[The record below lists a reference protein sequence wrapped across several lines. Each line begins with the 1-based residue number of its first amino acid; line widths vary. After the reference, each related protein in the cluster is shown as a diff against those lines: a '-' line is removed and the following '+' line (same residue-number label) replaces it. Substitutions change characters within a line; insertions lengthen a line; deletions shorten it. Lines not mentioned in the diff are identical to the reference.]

1 MRLKKIK
8 LAGFKSFVEPTN
20 IPFPGEMTA
29 IVGPNGCGKSNVI
42 DAVRWVLGESSA
54 KNLRGDAMTDVIFN
68 GSSSRKPV
76 GQCSVELVFDNS
88 SGRLTGEY
96 ANYNELSIKR
106 LVTRDA
112 QSTYFLN
119 GAKCRRRDVTD
130 LFLGTGLGPR
140 SYAIIEQGMISR
152 LIESKPQE
160 LRVFIE
166 EAAGISKYKERRRE
180 TENRIRHTH
189 DNLERLNDVRD
200 ELGKQLEKL
209 QRQAAAATRYKTLR
223 AQVRELKGQ
232 LAAIRFLQNSEH
244 IEALQG
250 QQQALQLEVDDL
262 VARLHG
268 DEAGLESYK
277 TKQVEIKQSI
287 DDLQQQLFSTSNA
300 ITRLEQNALHAKQ
313 RKIQIEQE
321 LSQLD
326 ERHTLLNHSIEEAQE
341 ALAVSNDALEGLV
354 PEMALKDAELDHAK
368 ERLEDAEQ
376 ILREFNAKA
385 REQEQTYNQLRQQVQ
400 QCHSQIQSTMSMQL
414 RTSQRISELNDE
426 LSQLDDDDYT
436 SEIAL
441 QNSQSEEISFEIDE
455 LLNTL
460 GQTEQTVAENQNQVK
475 SLESSLRDTQGQ
487 LQTAQSTKAALEALQ
502 QDAADQDALSLEGVE
517 KLWQQLS
524 SSQTL
529 APCVEA
535 ILQHA
540 KDPLV
545 AKSLGIVELLAHKQ
559 HLPAGVKVF
568 SDSAFITS
576 AQPGTLANA
585 LLDEKQQDKDSDA
598 KGHENRGNKTAITPC
613 HVPAFFN
620 DIYLCKDDDELAQI
634 MGSGSIPDNVRD
646 SNTAHLGKF
655 DQQKGDVIQGD
666 EQLLNGYKSVISPS
680 GLWASAHWVVKPGEV
695 TDGALQR
702 ANKIKALVEVI
713 EEKALRVDE
722 VEDLLVKAQQAL
734 VDSEARRQAL
744 QNAVSEKQNQL
755 AQCKNKLSLLEM
767 QQEQQ
772 STRAQKLTEEL
783 AKQELM
789 LAKEEEQLAQLSE
802 KLELQEAQILE
813 HEVHIDEVNSKR
825 EKYERNSLELRAL
838 VDSLT
843 SKNHEL
849 ALKRQQLENHQN
861 LYSQQVTR
869 NLQQRD
875 EYIKTKDRLTQ
886 ELNQLTAPQAIQQ
899 AELQTLLERKSEL
912 ELSKSA
918 QQRSLE
924 EVEQWL
930 KEAEKGHQSLAKDIQ
945 SRQTNIDKLSIDI
958 EGYRVRAKTILEQLD
973 ETQQSLKSLLETL
986 PEDAEEKRWQQ
997 ELEKTQ
1003 SNLQRLGAVNLAAVE
1018 EYEAQSERKTHL
1030 DTQHNDLTD
1039 ALDTLQSA
1047 IRKIDKET
1055 RTRFATTFE
1064 QVNEDLKI
1072 LFPKV
1077 FGGGS
1082 AYLAL
1087 TDDDLLETGVTIMA
1101 RPPGKK
1107 NSTIH
1112 LLSGGEKALTALSLV
1127 FAIFRLNPA
1136 PFCLLDEVDAPLD
1149 DANVGRF
1156 CNLVSEMSQTVQFIY
1171 ITHNKIAMEMA
1182 SHLTGVTMAEP
1193 GVSRMVAVDVDEA
1206 VAFAE
1211 A

>member
-8 LAGFKSFVEPTN
+8 LAGFKSFVEPTT
-20 IPFPGEMTA
+20 IPFLGEMTA

-88 SGRLTGEY
+88 AGRIAGEF
-96 ANYNELSIKR
+96 ANYNELSVKR

-112 QSTYFLN
+112 TSTYFLN
-119 GAKCRRRDVTD
+119 GTKCRRRDVTD

-152 LIESKPQE
+152 LIESKPQD

-180 TENRIRHTH
+180 TENRIRHTQ

-223 AQVRELKGQ
+223 AQARELKGQ
-232 LAAIRFLQNSEH
+232 LAALRFLKNSEH
-244 IEALQG
+244 IEALQK

-262 VARLHG
+262 VARLQG

-277 TKQVEIKQSI
+277 TKQLETKQTI
-287 DDLQQQLFSTSNA
+287 DDLQQQLFTTSNA

-313 RKIQIEQE
+313 RKGQVEQE
-321 LSQLD
+321 LARISEQH
-326 ERHTLLNHSIEEAQE
+326 ELLNHSIDEAQE
-341 ALAVSNDALEGLV
+341 ALAVSNEALENIE
-354 PEMALKDAELDHAK
+354 PEFALKEAELEHAK
-368 ERLEDAEQ
+368 ERFEDAEQ
-376 ILREFNAKA
+376 ALREFNAQA
-385 REQEQTYNQLRQQVQ
+385 RAQEQTYNQLRQNVQ

-414 RTSQRISELNDE
+414 RTSQRISELQDE
-426 LSQLDDDDYT
+426 LKQLGEEDFASQITLLEEQCSELDFD
-436 SEIAL
+436 
-441 QNSQSEEISFEIDE
+441 IDE
-455 LLNTL
+455 AKQLL
-460 GQTEQTVAENQNQVK
+460 QESNQKVSQQQGEVNAIEAK
-475 SLESSLRDTQGQ
+475 RRDTQGQ
-487 LQTAQSTKAALEALQ
+487 LQTALSTKAALEALQ
-502 QDAADQDALSLEGVE
+502 QDASNNEDVTLDGIE
-517 KLWQQLS
+517 KLWQQFS
-524 SSQTL
+524 SNQTL
-529 APCVEA
+529 APCVES

-540 KDPLV
+540 KDPVV
-545 AKSLGIVELLAHKQ
+545 AKSHDIQALLQNHAYLPSGIKVFTDKAFVSTAKSGSLAH
-559 HLPAGVKVF
+559 
-568 SDSAFITS
+568 
-576 AQPGTLANA
+576 A
-585 LLDEKQQDKDSDA
+585 LLTESSTNESSTQ
-598 KGHENRGNKTAITPC
+598 R
-613 HVPAFFN
+613 VPAFFN
-620 DIYLCKDDDELAQI
+620 DIYLCSNDDELAETI
-634 MGSGSIPDNVRD
+634 ESAFNNDDEPEGL
-646 SNTAHLGKF
+646 A
-655 DQQKGDVIQGD
+655 KGFT
-666 EQLLNGYKSVISPS
+666 SAISPS
-680 GLWASAHWVVKPGEV
+680 GLWASSQWVVKPGEAN
-695 TDGALQR
+695 DGALQR
-702 ANKIKALVEVI
+702 ANKIKG
-713 EEKALRVDE
+713 
-722 VEDLLVKAQQAL
+722 L
-734 VDSEARRQAL
+734 VDSIQESESLIDEIERSLECAKQAL
-744 QNAVSEKQNQL
+744 EQNEAQKQAIQSALSEKENQR
-755 AQCKNKLSLLEM
+755 AQLKNKLSLLEM

-772 STRAQKLTEEL
+772 STRTAKLNDEL

-813 HEVHIDEVNSKR
+813 HEVHIDDVNAKR
-825 EKYERNSLELRAL
+825 DANERTTSELRAL
-838 VDSLT
+838 VDTLT
-843 SKNHEL
+843 SQNHEL
-849 ALKRQQLENHQN
+849 ALKKQQLENHQN

-869 NLQQRD
+869 NLQQRE
-875 EYIKTKDRLTQ
+875 EYIKNKERLQKELTQ
-886 ELNQLTAPQAIQQ
+886 LTSPEEIQE
-899 AELQTLLERKSEL
+899 AELQSLLENKAEL
-912 ELSKSA
+912 EQLKSA
-918 QQRSLE
+918 KQSSLE
-924 EVEQWL
+924 DIEQWL
-930 KEAEKGHQSLAKDIQ
+930 REAEKGHQALGKDIQ
-945 SRQTNIDKLSIDI
+945 TRQTNIDKLNIDI
-958 EGYRVRAKTILEQLD
+958 EGYRVRANTILEQLD
-973 ETQQSLKSLLETL
+973 ETQQSLKSILETL
-986 PEDAEEKRWQQ
+986 PEDAEEKRWQ
-997 ELEKTQ
+997 EDLEKTQ
-1003 SNLQRLGAVNLAAVE
+1003 ANLQRLGAVNLAAVE
-1018 EYEAQSERKTHL
+1018 EYETQSERKSHL
-1030 DTQHNDLTD
+1030 DTQHNDLTE
-1039 ALDTLQSA
+1039 ALETLQSA

-1055 RTRFATTFE
+1055 RTRFSTTFE
-1064 QVNEDLKI
+1064 QVNEDLKT

>member
-8 LAGFKSFVEPTN
+8 LAGFKSFVEPTT

-88 SGRLTGEY
+88 AGRIAGEF
-96 ANYNELSIKR
+96 ANYNELSVKR

-112 QSTYFLN
+112 TSTYFLN
-119 GAKCRRRDVTD
+119 GTKCRRRDVTD

-152 LIESKPQE
+152 LIESKPQD

-180 TENRIRHTH
+180 TENRIRHTQ

-223 AQVRELKGQ
+223 AQARELKGQ
-232 LAAIRFLQNSEH
+232 LAALRFLKNSEH
-244 IEALQG
+244 IEALQK

-262 VARLHG
+262 VARLQG

-277 TKQVEIKQSI
+277 TKQLETKQTI
-287 DDLQQQLFSTSNA
+287 DDLQQQLFTTSNA

-313 RKIQIEQE
+313 RKGQVEQE
-321 LSQLD
+321 LARIREQH
-326 ERHTLLNHSIEEAQE
+326 ELLNHSIDEAQE
-341 ALAVSNDALEGLV
+341 ALAVSNEALENIE
-354 PEMALKDAELDHAK
+354 PEFALKEAELEHAK
-368 ERLEDAEQ
+368 ERFEDAEQ
-376 ILREFNAKA
+376 ALREFNAQA
-385 REQEQTYNQLRQQVQ
+385 RAQEQTYNQLRQNVQ

-414 RTSQRISELNDE
+414 RTSQRISELQDE
-426 LSQLDDDDYT
+426 LKQLDEEDFVSRIT
-436 SEIAL
+436 LLEEQCSEL
-441 QNSQSEEISFEIDE
+441 DFDIDE
-455 LLNTL
+455 AKQLL
-460 GQTEQTVAENQNQVK
+460 Q
-475 SLESSLRDTQGQ
+475 ESNKKVSQQQGEVNAIEAKRRDTQGQ
-487 LQTAQSTKAALEALQ
+487 LQTALSTKAALEALQ
-502 QDAADQDALSLEGVE
+502 QDASNNEDVTLDGIE
-517 KLWQQLS
+517 KLWQQFS
-524 SSQTL
+524 SNQTL
-529 APCVEA
+529 APCVES

-540 KDPLV
+540 KDPVV
-545 AKSLGIVELLAHKQ
+545 AKSHDIQALLQNHAYLPSGIKVFTDKAFVSTAKSGSLAH
-559 HLPAGVKVF
+559 
-568 SDSAFITS
+568 
-576 AQPGTLANA
+576 A
-585 LLDEKQQDKDSDA
+585 LLTESSTNESSTQ
-598 KGHENRGNKTAITPC
+598 R
-613 HVPAFFN
+613 VPAFFD
-620 DIYLCKDDDELAQI
+620 DIYLCNNDDELAETI
-634 MGSGSIPDNVRD
+634 ESAFVSVLDKEDEPEGL
-646 SNTAHLGKF
+646 A
-655 DQQKGDVIQGD
+655 KGF
-666 EQLLNGYKSVISPS
+666 NSAISPS
-680 GLWASAHWVVKPGEV
+680 GLWASSQWVVKPGEAS
-695 TDGALQR
+695 DGALQR
-702 ANKIKALVEVI
+702 ANKIKG
-713 EEKALRVDE
+713 
-722 VEDLLVKAQQAL
+722 L
-734 VDSEARRQAL
+734 VDSIEETESLIDEIEHSLECVKQAL
-744 QNAVSEKQNQL
+744 EQSEAQKQAIQSALGEKENQR
-755 AQCKNKLSLLEM
+755 AQLKNKLSLLEM

-772 STRAQKLTEEL
+772 STRTAKLNDEL

-813 HEVHIDEVNSKR
+813 HEVHIDDVNAKR
-825 EKYERNSLELRAL
+825 DANERTTSELRAL
-838 VDSLT
+838 VDTLT
-843 SKNHEL
+843 SQNHEL
-849 ALKRQQLENHQN
+849 ALKKQQLENHQN

-869 NLQQRD
+869 NLQQRE
-875 EYIKTKDRLTQ
+875 EYIKNKERLQKELTQ
-886 ELNQLTAPQAIQQ
+886 LTSPEEIQE
-899 AELQTLLERKSEL
+899 AELQSLLENKAEL
-912 ELSKSA
+912 EQLKSA
-918 QQRSLE
+918 KQSSLE
-924 EVEQWL
+924 DIEQWL
-930 KEAEKGHQSLAKDIQ
+930 REAEKGHQALGKDIQ
-945 SRQTNIDKLSIDI
+945 TRQTNIDKLNIDI
-958 EGYRVRAKTILEQLD
+958 EGYRVRANTILEQLD
-973 ETQQSLKSLLETL
+973 ETQQSLKSILETL
-986 PEDAEEKRWQQ
+986 PEDAEEKRWQ
-997 ELEKTQ
+997 EDLEKTQ
-1003 SNLQRLGAVNLAAVE
+1003 ANLQRLGAVNLAAVE
-1018 EYEAQSERKTHL
+1018 EYETQSERKSHL
-1030 DTQHNDLTD
+1030 DTQHNDLTE
-1039 ALDTLQSA
+1039 ALETLQSA

-1055 RTRFATTFE
+1055 RTRFSTTFE
-1064 QVNEDLKI
+1064 QVNEDLKT

>member
-8 LAGFKSFVEPTN
+8 LAGFKSFVEPTT

-88 SGRLTGEY
+88 AGRIAGEF
-96 ANYNELSIKR
+96 ANYNELSVKR

-112 QSTYFLN
+112 TSTYFLN
-119 GAKCRRRDVTD
+119 GTKCRRRDVTD

-152 LIESKPQE
+152 LIESKPQD

-180 TENRIRHTH
+180 TENRIRHTQ

-223 AQVRELKGQ
+223 AQARELKGQ
-232 LAAIRFLQNSEH
+232 LAALRFLKNSEH
-244 IEALQG
+244 IEALQK

-262 VARLHG
+262 VARLQG

-277 TKQVEIKQSI
+277 TKQLETKQTI
-287 DDLQQQLFSTSNA
+287 DDLQQQLFTTSNA

-313 RKIQIEQE
+313 RKGQVEQE
-321 LSQLD
+321 LARISEQH
-326 ERHTLLNHSIEEAQE
+326 ELLNHSIDEAQE
-341 ALAVSNDALEGLV
+341 ALAVSNEALENIE
-354 PEMALKDAELDHAK
+354 PEFALKEAELEHAK
-368 ERLEDAEQ
+368 ERFEDAEQ
-376 ILREFNAKA
+376 ALREFNAQA
-385 REQEQTYNQLRQQVQ
+385 RAQEQTYNQLRQNVQ

-414 RTSQRISELNDE
+414 RTSQRISELQDE
-426 LSQLDDDDYT
+426 LKQLDDEDFASQIT
-436 SEIAL
+436 LLEEQCSEL
-441 QNSQSEEISFEIDE
+441 DFDIDE
-455 LLNTL
+455 AKQLL
-460 GQTEQTVAENQNQVK
+460 QESNQKVSQQQDEVNAIEAK
-475 SLESSLRDTQGQ
+475 RREAQGQ
-487 LQTAQSTKAALEALQ
+487 LQTALSTKAALEALQ
-502 QDAADQDALSLEGVE
+502 QDASNNEDVLLDGIE
-517 KLWQQLS
+517 KLWQQFS
-524 SSQTL
+524 SNQTL

-540 KDPLV
+540 KDPVV
-545 AKSLGIVELLAHKQ
+545 AKSHDILALLQNQDNLPSGIKVFTDKAFVSTARSGSLAH
-559 HLPAGVKVF
+559 
-568 SDSAFITS
+568 
-576 AQPGTLANA
+576 A
-585 LLDEKQQDKDSDA
+585 LLTEPSTSESSTQ
-598 KGHENRGNKTAITPC
+598 R
-613 HVPAFFN
+613 VPAFFN
-620 DIYLCKDDDELAQI
+620 DIYLCSNDDELATTI
-634 MGSGSIPDNVRD
+634 ESAFNNEDEPEGI
-646 SNTAHLGKF
+646 GKGF
-655 DQQKGDVIQGD
+655 T
-666 EQLLNGYKSVISPS
+666 SAISPS
-680 GLWASAHWVVKPGEV
+680 GLWASSQWVVKPGEAS
-695 TDGALQR
+695 DGALQR
-702 ANKIKALVEVI
+702 ANKIKG
-713 EEKALRVDE
+713 
-722 VEDLLVKAQQAL
+722 L
-734 VDSEARRQAL
+734 VDSIEETESLIDEIEHSVECAKQAL
-744 QNAVSEKQNQL
+744 EQSEAQKQAIQSALSEKENQR
-755 AQCKNKLSLLEM
+755 AQLKNKLSLLEM

-772 STRAQKLTEEL
+772 STRTAKLNDEL

-789 LAKEEEQLAQLSE
+789 LAKEEDQLAQLSE

-813 HEVHIDEVNSKR
+813 HEVHIDDVNAKR
-825 EKYERNSLELRAL
+825 DANERTTSELRAL
-838 VDSLT
+838 VDTLT
-843 SKNHEL
+843 SQKHEL
-849 ALKRQQLENHQN
+849 ALKKQQLENHQN
-861 LYSQQVTR
+861 LYSQQVIR
-869 NLQQRD
+869 NLQQRE
-875 EYIKTKDRLTQ
+875 EYIKNKERLQKELTQ
-886 ELNQLTAPQAIQQ
+886 LTSPEEIQE
-899 AELQTLLERKSEL
+899 AELQSLLENKAEL
-912 ELSKSA
+912 EQLKSA
-918 QQRSLE
+918 KQSSLE
-924 EVEQWL
+924 DIEQWL
-930 KEAEKGHQSLAKDIQ
+930 REAEKGHQALGKDIQ
-945 SRQTNIDKLSIDI
+945 TRQTNIDKLNIDI
-958 EGYRVRAKTILEQLD
+958 EGYRVRANTILEQLD
-973 ETQQSLKSLLETL
+973 ETQQSLKSILETL
-986 PEDAEEKRWQQ
+986 PEDAEEKRWQ
-997 ELEKTQ
+997 EDLEKTQ
-1003 SNLQRLGAVNLAAVE
+1003 ANLQRLGAVNLAAVE
-1018 EYEAQSERKTHL
+1018 EYETQSERKSHL
-1030 DTQHNDLTD
+1030 DTQHNDLTE
-1039 ALDTLQSA
+1039 ALETLQSA

-1055 RTRFATTFE
+1055 RTRFSTTFE
-1064 QVNEDLKI
+1064 QVNEDLKM

>member
-1 MRLKKIK
+1 MRLKMIK
-8 LAGFKSFVEPTN
+8 LAGFKSFVEPTT

-88 SGRLTGEY
+88 AGRIAGEF
-96 ANYNELSIKR
+96 ANYNELSVKR

-112 QSTYFLN
+112 TSTYFLN
-119 GAKCRRRDVTD
+119 GTKCRRRDVTD

-180 TENRIRHTH
+180 TENRIRHTQ

-223 AQVRELKGQ
+223 AQARELKGQ
-232 LAAIRFLQNSEH
+232 LAAIRFLKNSEH
-244 IEALQG
+244 IETLQK
-250 QQQALQLEVDDL
+250 QQQALQVEVDDL
-262 VARLHG
+262 TARLQG
-268 DEAGLESYK
+268 DEAGLVSYK
-277 TKQVEIKQSI
+277 NKQGETKQTI

-313 RKIQIEQE
+313 RKAQVEQE
-321 LSQLD
+321 LSRINEQH
-326 ERHTLLNHSIEEAQE
+326 ELLNHSIAEAQE
-341 ALAVSNDALEGLV
+341 ALAVSNDALDTIE
-354 PEMALKDAELDHAK
+354 PEIALKEAELEQAK
-368 ERLEDAEQ
+368 ERFEDAEQ
-376 ILREFNAKA
+376 ALREFNIKA
-385 REQEQTYNQLRQQVQ
+385 REQEQTYNQLRQNVQ

-426 LSQLDDDDYT
+426 LTQLDDEDYA
-436 SEIAL
+436 SQIAL
-441 QNSQSEEISFEIDE
+441 VVGQSEETSAQIDE
-455 LLNTL
+455 DSDKIISISELEN
-460 GQTEQTVAENQNQVK
+460 EQESLVQAQQSKLRTV
-475 SLESSLRDTQGQ
+475 QGE
-487 LQTAQSTKAALEALQ
+487 LQTAQSTKSALEALQ
-502 QDAADQDALSLEGVE
+502 QDAMSSEDIVLEGVE
-517 KLWQQLS
+517 KLWQQFS
-524 SSQTL
+524 SGAAL
-529 APCVEA
+529 APCVES
-535 ILQHA
+535 ILQHV
-540 KDPLV
+540 KDPVV
-545 AKSLGIVELLAHKQ
+545 AKSHGIYDLLSQ
-559 HLPAGVKVF
+559 IESVPSGVKVF
-568 SDSAFITS
+568 TGEAFVTN
-576 AQPGTLANA
+576 AKPGTLADA
-585 LLDEKQQDKDSDA
+585 LLREEGA
-598 KGHENRGNKTAITPC
+598 PTPNRR
-613 HVPAFFN
+613 VPAIFN
-620 DIYLCKDDDELAQI
+620 DIYLCDDDNELIQLIGNCALHKEGNQA
-634 MGSGSIPDNVRD
+634 GEAHNGPGELRGKESQGWDNSR
-646 SNTAHLGKF
+646 
-655 DQQKGDVIQGD
+655 I
-666 EQLLNGYKSVISPS
+666 NGCASVISPT
-680 GLWASAHWVVKPGEV
+680 GLWASSQWVVKPGKAN
-695 TDGALQR
+695 DGALQR
-702 ANKIKALVEVI
+702 ANKIQALSESILVSESV
-713 EEKALRVDE
+713 LDE
-722 VEDLLVKAQQAL
+722 VNMSLNAAQHALTATKAQKQTLQSAL
-734 VDSEARRQAL
+734 
-744 QNAVSEKQNQL
+744 SEKENQL
-755 AQCKNKLSLLEM
+755 TQFKNKLSLLEM
-767 QQEQQ
+767 QQAQQ
-772 STRAQKLTEEL
+772 STRAEKLN
-783 AKQELM
+783 QELSKQKQM
-789 LAKEEEQLAQLSE
+789 LAKEEEQLSQLSE

-825 EKYERNSLELRAL
+825 ESNERNTTELRAR
-838 VDSLT
+838 VDNLT
-843 SKNHEL
+843 SQNHEL
-849 ALKRQQLENHQN
+849 ALKKQQLENHQN
-861 LYSQQVTR
+861 LYSQQVSR

-875 EYIKTKDRLTQ
+875 EYIKNKDRLTK
-886 ELNQLTAPQAIQQ
+886 ELAQLTSPQEIQE
-899 AELQTLLERKSEL
+899 AELQTLLETKAEL
-912 ELSKSA
+912 EQLKASK
-918 QQRSLE
+918 QRALE
-924 EVEQWL
+924 DIEQWL
-930 KEAEKGHQSLAKDIQ
+930 REAEKGHQSLGKDIQ
-945 SRQTNIDKLSIDI
+945 ARQTNIDKLAIDI
-958 EGYRVRAKTILEQLD
+958 EGYRVRANTILEQLD
-973 ETQQSLKSLLETL
+973 ETKQSLKTILETL
-986 PEDAEEKRWQQ
+986 PDEANETGWQD

-1003 SNLQRLGAVNLAAVE
+1003 ASLQRLGAVNLAAVE
-1018 EYEAQSERKTHL
+1018 EYETQSQRKQHL
-1030 DTQHNDLTD
+1030 DTQHQDLTD
-1039 ALDTLQSA
+1039 ALETLQSA

-1055 RTRFATTFE
+1055 RTRFSNTFE
-1064 QVNEDLKI
+1064 QVNEDLKM

>member
-8 LAGFKSFVEPTN
+8 LAGFKSFVEPTS

-88 SGRLTGEY
+88 AGRIAGEF
-96 ANYNELSIKR
+96 ANYNELSVKR

-119 GAKCRRRDVTD
+119 GTKCRRRDVTD

-180 TENRIRHTH
+180 TENRIKHTH

-223 AQVRELKGQ
+223 AQARELKGQ
-232 LAAIRFLQNSEH
+232 LAAIRFLKNSEH
-244 IEALQG
+244 IEALQK
-250 QQQALQLEVDDL
+250 QQSAIQLEVDGL
-262 VARLHG
+262 VARLQG
-268 DEAGLESYK
+268 DEAGLEEYK
-277 TKQVEIKQSI
+277 TKQVETKQAI
-287 DDLQQQLFSTSNA
+287 DDLQQQLFNTGTA

-313 RKIQIEQE
+313 RKSQIEQE
-321 LSQLD
+321 LARID
-326 ERHTLLNHSIEEAQE
+326 EQQQLLNDSLNEASE
-341 ALAVSNDALEGLV
+341 ALAVSR
-354 PEMALKDAELDHAK
+354 AELDNIEPELELKSAELEHAR
-368 ERLEDAEQ
+368 ERFEDAEQ
-376 ILREFNAKA
+376 ELREFNSQA
-385 REQEQTYNQLRQQVQ
+385 RDQEQAYHQLKSDVQ

-414 RTSQRISELNDE
+414 RTSQRIGELQEERNQLNEEDIEGDIE
-426 LSQLDDDDYT
+426 LLEEQFNEAELQVLAQQEAVNKITDS
-436 SEIAL
+436 IAL
-441 QNSQSEEISFEIDE
+441 Q
-455 LLNTL
+455 
-460 GQTEQTVAENQNQVK
+460 TERVK
-475 SLESSLRDTQGQ
+475 SLEKNALATQGEY
-487 LQTAQSTKAALEALQ
+487 QTAQSTIKALKALQ
-502 QDAADQDALSLEGVE
+502 LDAAQQDDVRLDNVE
-517 KLWQQLS
+517 RLWQS
-524 SSQTL
+524 INSPSHL

-535 ILQHA
+535 ILTHLHQPYVSAVHSA
-540 KDPLV
+540 GD
-545 AKSLGIVELLAHKQ
+545 LLS
-559 HLPAGVKVF
+559 HLTALPSGSRVYAQ
-568 SDSAFITS
+568 SAFITE
-576 AQPGTLANA
+576 AQPETLAHA
-585 LLDEKQQDKDSDA
+585 LLEHNAS
-598 KGHENRGNKTAITPC
+598 
-613 HVPAFFN
+613 VPAFFDEIVLCEN
-620 DIYLCKDDDELAQI
+620 DEALTQVIEGELENTSISGASTCKSA
-634 MGSGSIPDNVRD
+634 
-646 SNTAHLGKF
+646 
-655 DQQKGDVIQGD
+655 
-666 EQLLNGYKSVISPS
+666 ISFT
-680 GLWASAHWVVKPGEV
+680 GLWASRQWVVRP
-695 TDGALQR
+695 GALNDGVLQR
-702 ANKIKALVEVI
+702 SNKIALLESELAELETQKEDIEQQLDSAKAALKQC
-713 EEKALRVDE
+713 EEQRGAVLRAL
-722 VEDLLVKAQQAL
+722 
-734 VDSEARRQAL
+734 S
-744 QNAVSEKQNQL
+744 NAESGRDQL
-755 AQCKNKLSLLEM
+755 RNKLSLLQM
-767 QQEQQ
+767 QRQQQ
-772 STRAQKLTEEL
+772 SQRAHKIDEEL
-783 AKQELM
+783 EKQNAL
-789 LAKEEEQLAQLSE
+789 LAKEETQLAQLSE
-802 KLELQEAQILE
+802 KLEFQEAQILE
-813 HEVHIDEVNSKR
+813 HEVHIDEVNDKR
-825 EKYERNSLELRAL
+825 EYKERQVGELRAL
-838 VDSLT
+838 VESLT
-843 SKNHEL
+843 TKNHEL
-849 ALKRQQLENHQN
+849 ALKKQQLENHQN
-861 LYSQQVTR
+861 LYGQQVTR
-869 NLQQRD
+869 NRQQQE
-875 EYIKTKDRLTQ
+875 EYANAKMRLTQ
-886 ELNQLTAPQAIQQ
+886 ELAQITSPQEMQD
-899 AELQTLLERKSEL
+899 AELQAMLETKAELEQRKSEQQIVL
-912 ELSKSA
+912 EDI
-918 QQRSLE
+918 
-924 EVEQWL
+924 EQWL
-930 KEAEKGHQSLAKDIQ
+930 REAEKGHQSLGKDIQ
-945 SRQTNIDKLSIDI
+945 ARQTNIDKLNIDI
-958 EGYRVRAKTILEQLD
+958 EGYRVRANTILEQLD
-973 ETQQSLKSLLETL
+973 ETQQSLKSILETL
-986 PEDAEEKRWQQ
+986 PEHVEEKQWQ
-997 ELEKTQ
+997 EDLEKTQ
-1003 SNLQRLGAVNLAAVE
+1003 SSLQRLGAVNLAAVE
-1018 EYEAQSERKTHL
+1018 EFETQSERKSHL
-1030 DTQHNDLTD
+1030 DTQHNDLTE
-1039 ALDTLQSA
+1039 ALETLQSA

-1055 RTRFATTFE
+1055 RTRFSSTFE
-1064 QVNEDLKI
+1064 QVNEDLKA

>member
-8 LAGFKSFVEPTN
+8 LAGFKSFVEPTT

-88 SGRLTGEY
+88 AGRIAGEF
-96 ANYNELSIKR
+96 ANYNELSVKR

-112 QSTYFLN
+112 TSTYFLN
-119 GAKCRRRDVTD
+119 GTKCRRRDVTD

-152 LIESKPQE
+152 LIESKPQD

-180 TENRIRHTH
+180 TENRIRHTQ

-223 AQVRELKGQ
+223 AQARELKGQ
-232 LAAIRFLQNSEH
+232 LAALRFLKNSEH
-244 IEALQG
+244 IEALQK

-262 VARLHG
+262 VARLQG

-277 TKQVEIKQSI
+277 TKQLETKQTI
-287 DDLQQQLFSTSNA
+287 DDLQQQLFTTSNA

-313 RKIQIEQE
+313 RKGQVEQE
-321 LSQLD
+321 LARISEQH
-326 ERHTLLNHSIEEAQE
+326 ELLNHSIDEAQE
-341 ALAVSNDALEGLV
+341 ALAVSNEALENIE
-354 PEMALKDAELDHAK
+354 PEFALKEAELAHAK
-368 ERLEDAEQ
+368 ERFEDAEQ
-376 ILREFNAKA
+376 ALREFNAQA
-385 REQEQTYNQLRQQVQ
+385 RAQEQTYNQLRQNVQ

-414 RTSQRISELNDE
+414 RTSQRISELQDE
-426 LSQLDDDDYT
+426 LKQLDEKDFASQIT
-436 SEIAL
+436 LLEEQCSELDFDLDEAKQLL
-441 QNSQSEEISFEIDE
+441 QESNQKVSQQQDE
-455 LLNTL
+455 VNTI
-460 GQTEQTVAENQNQVK
+460 EAK
-475 SLESSLRDTQGQ
+475 RRDVQGQ
-487 LQTAQSTKAALEALQ
+487 LQTALSTKTALEALQ
-502 QDAADQDALSLEGVE
+502 QDASNNEDVLLDGIE
-517 KLWQQLS
+517 KLWQQFS
-524 SSQTL
+524 SNQTL
-529 APCVEA
+529 APCVES

-540 KDPLV
+540 KDPVV
-545 AKSLGIVELLAHKQ
+545 AKSHDIQALLQNHAYLPSGIKVFTDKAFVSTARSGSLAH
-559 HLPAGVKVF
+559 
-568 SDSAFITS
+568 
-576 AQPGTLANA
+576 A
-585 LLDEKQQDKDSDA
+585 LLTETSSNESSIQ
-598 KGHENRGNKTAITPC
+598 R
-613 HVPAFFN
+613 VPAFFN
-620 DIYLCKDDDELAQI
+620 DIYLCSNDDELAETI
-634 MGSGSIPDNVRD
+634 ESAFVSLLDKEDEPEAI
-646 SNTAHLGKF
+646 A
-655 DQQKGDVIQGD
+655 KGFT
-666 EQLLNGYKSVISPS
+666 SAISPS
-680 GLWASAHWVVKPGEV
+680 GLWASSQWVVKPGEAS
-695 TDGALQR
+695 DGALQR
-702 ANKIKALVEVI
+702 ANKIKG
-713 EEKALRVDE
+713 
-722 VEDLLVKAQQAL
+722 L
-734 VDSEARRQAL
+734 VDSIEETESLIDEIEHSLERAKQAL
-744 QNAVSEKQNQL
+744 EQSEAQKQAIQSALGEKENQR
-755 AQCKNKLSLLEM
+755 AQLKNKLSLLEM

-772 STRAQKLTEEL
+772 STRTAKLNDEL

-813 HEVHIDEVNSKR
+813 HEVHIDDVNAKR
-825 EKYERNSLELRAL
+825 DANERTTSELRAL
-838 VDSLT
+838 VDTLT
-843 SKNHEL
+843 SQNHEL
-849 ALKRQQLENHQN
+849 ALKKQQLENHQN

-869 NLQQRD
+869 NLQQRE
-875 EYIKTKDRLTQ
+875 EYIKNKERLQKELTQ
-886 ELNQLTAPQAIQQ
+886 LTSPEEIQE
-899 AELQTLLERKSEL
+899 AELQSFLENKAEL
-912 ELSKSA
+912 EQLKSA
-918 QQRSLE
+918 KQSSLE
-924 EVEQWL
+924 DIEQWL
-930 KEAEKGHQSLAKDIQ
+930 REAEKGHQALGKDIQ
-945 SRQTNIDKLSIDI
+945 TRQTNIDKLNIDI
-958 EGYRVRAKTILEQLD
+958 EGYRVRANTILEQLD
-973 ETQQSLKSLLETL
+973 ETQQSLKSILETL
-986 PEDAEEKRWQQ
+986 PEDSEEKRWQ
-997 ELEKTQ
+997 EDLEKTQ
-1003 SNLQRLGAVNLAAVE
+1003 ANLQRLGAVNLAAVE
-1018 EYEAQSERKTHL
+1018 EYETQSERKSHL
-1030 DTQHNDLTD
+1030 DTQHNDLTE
-1039 ALDTLQSA
+1039 ALETLQSA

-1055 RTRFATTFE
+1055 RTRFSTTFE
-1064 QVNEDLKI
+1064 QVNEDLKT

>member
-1 MRLKKIK
+1 VRLKKIK
-8 LAGFKSFVEPTN
+8 LAGFKSFVEPTT

-88 SGRLTGEY
+88 AGRIAGEF
-96 ANYNELSIKR
+96 ANYNELSVKR

-112 QSTYFLN
+112 TSTYFLN
-119 GAKCRRRDVTD
+119 GTKCRRRDVTD

-152 LIESKPQE
+152 LIESKPQD

-180 TENRIRHTH
+180 TENRIRHTQ

-223 AQVRELKGQ
+223 AQARELKGQ
-232 LAAIRFLQNSEH
+232 LAALRFLKNSEH
-244 IEALQG
+244 IEALQK

-262 VARLHG
+262 VARLQG

-277 TKQVEIKQSI
+277 TKQLETKQTI
-287 DDLQQQLFSTSNA
+287 DDLQQQLFTTSNA

-313 RKIQIEQE
+313 RKGQVEQE
-321 LSQLD
+321 LARISEQH
-326 ERHTLLNHSIEEAQE
+326 ELLNHSIDEAQE
-341 ALAVSNDALEGLV
+341 ALAVSNEALENIE
-354 PEMALKDAELDHAK
+354 PEFALKEAELEHAK
-368 ERLEDAEQ
+368 ERFEDAEQ
-376 ILREFNAKA
+376 ALREFNAQA
-385 REQEQTYNQLRQQVQ
+385 RAQEQTYNQLRQNVQ

-414 RTSQRISELNDE
+414 RTSQRISELQDE
-426 LSQLDDDDYT
+426 LKQLDEEDFASQIT
-436 SEIAL
+436 LLEEQCSELDFELDEAKQLL
-441 QNSQSEEISFEIDE
+441 QESNQKVSQQQGEVNAIE
-455 LLNTL
+455 
-460 GQTEQTVAENQNQVK
+460 AK
-475 SLESSLRDTQGQ
+475 RRDVQGQ
-487 LQTAQSTKAALEALQ
+487 LQTALSTKAALEALQ
-502 QDAADQDALSLEGVE
+502 QDASNNEDVLLDGIE
-517 KLWQQLS
+517 KLWQQFS
-524 SSQTL
+524 SNQTL

-535 ILQHA
+535 ILQQA
-540 KDPLV
+540 KDPVV
-545 AKSLGIVELLAHKQ
+545 AKSHDIQALLQNQDNLPSGIKVFTDKAFVSTARSGSLAH
-559 HLPAGVKVF
+559 
-568 SDSAFITS
+568 
-576 AQPGTLANA
+576 A
-585 LLDEKQQDKDSDA
+585 LLTEPSTNESSTQ
-598 KGHENRGNKTAITPC
+598 R
-613 HVPAFFN
+613 VPAFFN
-620 DIYLCKDDDELAQI
+620 DIYLCSNDDTLAETIESAFNKEDEPEPEAI
-634 MGSGSIPDNVRD
+634 
-646 SNTAHLGKF
+646 A
-655 DQQKGDVIQGD
+655 KGFT
-666 EQLLNGYKSVISPS
+666 SVVSPS
-680 GLWASAHWVVKPGEV
+680 GLWASSQWVVKPGEV
-695 TDGALQR
+695 SDGALQR
-702 ANKIKALVEVI
+702 ANKIKALVESI
-713 EEKALRVDE
+713 EETESLIDE
-722 VEDLLVKAQQAL
+722 IEHSLERAKQAL
-734 VDSEARRQAL
+734 EQSEAQKQDIQSAL
-744 QNAVSEKQNQL
+744 GEKENQR
-755 AQCKNKLSLLEM
+755 AQIKNKLSLLEM

-772 STRAQKLTEEL
+772 STRTAKLNDEL

-813 HEVHIDEVNSKR
+813 HEVHIDDVNAKR
-825 EKYERNSLELRAL
+825 DANERTASELRAL
-838 VDSLT
+838 VDTLT
-843 SKNHEL
+843 SQNHEL
-849 ALKRQQLENHQN
+849 ALKKQQLENHQN

-869 NLQQRD
+869 NLQQRE
-875 EYIKTKDRLTQ
+875 EYIKNKERLQEELTQ
-886 ELNQLTAPQAIQQ
+886 LTSPEEIQE
-899 AELQTLLERKSEL
+899 AELQSLLENKAEL
-912 ELSKSA
+912 EQLKSA
-918 QQRSLE
+918 KQSSLE
-924 EVEQWL
+924 DIEQWL
-930 KEAEKGHQSLAKDIQ
+930 REAEKGHQALGKDIQ
-945 SRQTNIDKLSIDI
+945 TRQTNIDKLNIDI
-958 EGYRVRAKTILEQLD
+958 EGYRVRANTILEQLD
-973 ETQQSLKSLLETL
+973 ETQQSLKSILETL
-986 PEDAEEKRWQQ
+986 PEDAEEKRWQ
-997 ELEKTQ
+997 EDLEKTQ
-1003 SNLQRLGAVNLAAVE
+1003 ANLQRLGAVNLAAVE
-1018 EYEAQSERKTHL
+1018 EYETQSERKSHL
-1030 DTQHNDLTD
+1030 DTQHNDLTE
-1039 ALDTLQSA
+1039 ALETLQSA

-1055 RTRFATTFE
+1055 RSRFSTTFE
-1064 QVNEDLKI
+1064 QVNEDLKT

>member
-8 LAGFKSFVEPTN
+8 LAGFKSFVEPTT

-88 SGRLTGEY
+88 AGRIAGEF
-96 ANYNELSIKR
+96 ANYNELSVKR

-112 QSTYFLN
+112 TSTYFLN
-119 GAKCRRRDVTD
+119 GTKCRRRDVTD

-180 TENRIRHTH
+180 TENRIRHTQ

-223 AQVRELKGQ
+223 AQARELKGQ
-232 LAAIRFLQNSEH
+232 LAAIRFLKNSEH
-244 IEALQG
+244 IETLQK
-250 QQQALQLEVDDL
+250 QQQALQVEVDDL
-262 VARLHG
+262 TARLQG
-268 DEAGLESYK
+268 DEAGLVSYK
-277 TKQVEIKQSI
+277 NKQGETKQAI

-313 RKIQIEQE
+313 RKAQVEQE
-321 LSQLD
+321 LSRINEQH
-326 ERHTLLNHSIEEAQE
+326 ELLNHSIAEAQE
-341 ALAVSNDALEGLV
+341 ALAVSNDALDTIE
-354 PEMALKDAELDHAK
+354 PEIALKEAELEQAK
-368 ERLEDAEQ
+368 ERFEDAEQ
-376 ILREFNAKA
+376 ALREFNIKA
-385 REQEQTYNQLRQQVQ
+385 REQEQTYNQLRQNVQ

-426 LSQLDDDDYT
+426 LTQLDDEDYA
-436 SEIAL
+436 SQIAL
-441 QNSQSEEISFEIDE
+441 VVGQSEEISAQIDE
-455 LLNTL
+455 DSDKIISISELEN
-460 GQTEQTVAENQNQVK
+460 EQESLVQAQQSKLRTV
-475 SLESSLRDTQGQ
+475 QGE
-487 LQTAQSTKAALEALQ
+487 LQTAQSTKSALEALQ
-502 QDAADQDALSLEGVE
+502 QDAMSSEDIVLEGVE
-517 KLWQQLS
+517 KLWQQFS
-524 SSQTL
+524 SGAAL
-529 APCVEA
+529 APCVES
-535 ILQHA
+535 ILQHV
-540 KDPLV
+540 KDPVV
-545 AKSLGIVELLAHKQ
+545 AKSHGIYDLLSQ
-559 HLPAGVKVF
+559 IESVPSGVKVF
-568 SDSAFITS
+568 TGEAFVTN
-576 AQPGTLANA
+576 AKPGTLADA
-585 LLDEKQQDKDSDA
+585 LLREEGA
-598 KGHENRGNKTAITPC
+598 PTPNRR
-613 HVPAFFN
+613 VPAIFN
-620 DIYLCKDDDELAQI
+620 DIYLCYDDDELIQLIGNCALHKEGNQA
-634 MGSGSIPDNVRD
+634 GKAHNGTGELRGKESQGWDNSR
-646 SNTAHLGKF
+646 
-655 DQQKGDVIQGD
+655 I
-666 EQLLNGYKSVISPS
+666 NGCASVISPT
-680 GLWASAHWVVKPGEV
+680 GLWASSQWVVRPGKAN
-695 TDGALQR
+695 DGALQR
-702 ANKIKALVEVI
+702 ANKIQALSESILVSESV
-713 EEKALRVDE
+713 LDE
-722 VEDLLVKAQQAL
+722 VNMSLNAAQHALTATKAQK
-734 VDSEARRQAL
+734 QAL
-744 QNAVSEKQNQL
+744 QSALSEKENQL
-755 AQCKNKLSLLEM
+755 TQFKNKLSLLEM
-767 QQEQQ
+767 QQAQQ
-772 STRAQKLTEEL
+772 STRAEKLN
-783 AKQELM
+783 QELSKQKQM
-789 LAKEEEQLAQLSE
+789 LAKEEEQLSQLSE

-825 EKYERNSLELRAL
+825 ESNERNTTELRAR
-838 VDSLT
+838 VDNLT
-843 SKNHEL
+843 SQNHEL
-849 ALKRQQLENHQN
+849 ALKKQQLENHQN
-861 LYSQQVTR
+861 LYSQQVSR

-875 EYIKTKDRLTQ
+875 EYIENKDRLTK
-886 ELNQLTAPQAIQQ
+886 ELAQLTSPQEIQE
-899 AELQTLLERKSEL
+899 AELQTLLETKAEL
-912 ELSKSA
+912 EQLKASK
-918 QQRSLE
+918 QRALE
-924 EVEQWL
+924 DIEQWL
-930 KEAEKGHQSLAKDIQ
+930 REAEKGHQSLGKDIQ
-945 SRQTNIDKLSIDI
+945 ARQTNIDKLAIDI
-958 EGYRVRAKTILEQLD
+958 EGYRVRANTILEQLD
-973 ETQQSLKSLLETL
+973 ETKQSLKTILETL
-986 PEDAEEKRWQQ
+986 PDEANETGWQD

-1003 SNLQRLGAVNLAAVE
+1003 ASLQRLGAVNLAAVE
-1018 EYEAQSERKTHL
+1018 EYETQSQRKQHL
-1030 DTQHNDLTD
+1030 DTQHQDLTD
-1039 ALDTLQSA
+1039 ALETLQSA

-1055 RTRFATTFE
+1055 RTRFSNTFE
-1064 QVNEDLKI
+1064 QVNEDLKM

>member
-8 LAGFKSFVEPTN
+8 LAGFKSFVEPTT

-88 SGRLTGEY
+88 AGRIAGEF
-96 ANYNELSIKR
+96 ANYNELSVKR

-112 QSTYFLN
+112 TSTYFLN
-119 GAKCRRRDVTD
+119 GTKCRRRDVTD

-152 LIESKPQE
+152 LIESKPQD

-180 TENRIRHTH
+180 TENRIRHTQ

-209 QRQAAAATRYKTLR
+209 QRQAAAATRYKALR
-223 AQVRELKGQ
+223 AQARELKGQ
-232 LAAIRFLQNSEH
+232 LAALRFLKNSEH
-244 IEALQG
+244 IEALQK

-262 VARLHG
+262 VARLQG

-277 TKQVEIKQSI
+277 TKQLETKQTI
-287 DDLQQQLFSTSNA
+287 DDLQQQLFTTSNA

-313 RKIQIEQE
+313 RKGQVEQE
-321 LSQLD
+321 LARISEQH
-326 ERHTLLNHSIEEAQE
+326 ELLNHSIDEAQE
-341 ALAVSNDALEGLV
+341 ALAVSNEALENIE
-354 PEMALKDAELDHAK
+354 PEFALKEAELEHAK
-368 ERLEDAEQ
+368 ERFEDAEQ
-376 ILREFNAKA
+376 ALREFNAQA
-385 REQEQTYNQLRQQVQ
+385 RAQEQTYNQLRQNVQ

-414 RTSQRISELNDE
+414 RTSQRISELQDE
-426 LSQLDDDDYT
+426 LKQLDEEDFASQIT
-436 SEIAL
+436 LLEEQCSELDFDLDEAKQLL
-441 QNSQSEEISFEIDE
+441 QESNQKVSQQQDE
-455 LLNTL
+455 VNAI
-460 GQTEQTVAENQNQVK
+460 EAK
-475 SLESSLRDTQGQ
+475 RRDAQGQ
-487 LQTAQSTKAALEALQ
+487 LQTALSTKAALEALQ
-502 QDAADQDALSLEGVE
+502 QDASNNEDVTLDGIE
-517 KLWQQLS
+517 KLWQQFS
-524 SSQTL
+524 SNQTL
-529 APCVEA
+529 APCVES

-540 KDPLV
+540 KDPVV
-545 AKSLGIVELLAHKQ
+545 AKSHDIQALLQNHAYLPSGIKVFTDKAFVSTAKSGSLAH
-559 HLPAGVKVF
+559 
-568 SDSAFITS
+568 
-576 AQPGTLANA
+576 A
-585 LLDEKQQDKDSDA
+585 LLTESSTYESSTQ
-598 KGHENRGNKTAITPC
+598 R
-613 HVPAFFN
+613 VPAFFN
-620 DIYLCKDDDELAQI
+620 DIYLCSNDDELAETI
-634 MGSGSIPDNVRD
+634 ESAFNNDDEPEGL
-646 SNTAHLGKF
+646 A
-655 DQQKGDVIQGD
+655 KGFT
-666 EQLLNGYKSVISPS
+666 SAISPS
-680 GLWASAHWVVKPGEV
+680 GLWASSQWVVKPGEAN
-695 TDGALQR
+695 DGALQR
-702 ANKIKALVEVI
+702 ANKIKG
-713 EEKALRVDE
+713 
-722 VEDLLVKAQQAL
+722 L
-734 VDSEARRQAL
+734 VDSIQESESLIDEIERSLECAKQAL
-744 QNAVSEKQNQL
+744 EQNEAQKQAIQSALSEKENQR
-755 AQCKNKLSLLEM
+755 AQLKNKLSLLEM

-772 STRAQKLTEEL
+772 STRTAKLNDEL

-813 HEVHIDEVNSKR
+813 HEVHIDDVNAKR
-825 EKYERNSLELRAL
+825 DANERTTSELRAL
-838 VDSLT
+838 VDTLT
-843 SKNHEL
+843 SQNHEL
-849 ALKRQQLENHQN
+849 ALKKQQLENHQN

-869 NLQQRD
+869 NLQQRE
-875 EYIKTKDRLTQ
+875 EYIKNKERLQKELTQ
-886 ELNQLTAPQAIQQ
+886 LTSPEEIQE
-899 AELQTLLERKSEL
+899 AELQSLLENKAEL
-912 ELSKSA
+912 EQLKSA
-918 QQRSLE
+918 KQSSLE
-924 EVEQWL
+924 DIEQWL
-930 KEAEKGHQSLAKDIQ
+930 REAEKGHQALGKDIQ
-945 SRQTNIDKLSIDI
+945 TRQTNIDKLNIDI
-958 EGYRVRAKTILEQLD
+958 EGYRVRANTILEQLD
-973 ETQQSLKSLLETL
+973 ETQQSLKSILETL
-986 PEDAEEKRWQQ
+986 PEDAEEKRWQ
-997 ELEKTQ
+997 EDLEKTQ
-1003 SNLQRLGAVNLAAVE
+1003 ANLQRLGAVNLAAVE
-1018 EYEAQSERKTHL
+1018 EYETQSERKSHL
-1030 DTQHNDLTD
+1030 DTQHNDLTE
-1039 ALDTLQSA
+1039 ALETLQSA

-1055 RTRFATTFE
+1055 RTRFSTTFE
-1064 QVNEDLKI
+1064 QVNEDLKT

>member
-8 LAGFKSFVEPTN
+8 LAGFKSFVEPTS

-88 SGRLTGEY
+88 AGRIDGEY
-96 ANYNELSIKR
+96 AKYNELSVKR

-112 QSTYFLN
+112 QSNYFLN
-119 GAKCRRRDVTD
+119 GTKCRRRDVTD

-180 TENRIRHTH
+180 TENRIKHTH
-189 DNLERLNDVRD
+189 DNLDRLNDVRD

-232 LAAIRFLQNSEH
+232 LAAIRFLKNSEH
-244 IEALQG
+244 IETLQK

-262 VARLHG
+262 AARLQG
-268 DEAGLESYK
+268 DEAGLETYK
-277 TKQVEIKQSI
+277 TRQVQTKHDI
-287 DDLQQQLFSTSNA
+287 DDLQQQIFTTGNA

-313 RKIQIEQE
+313 RKSQVEQE
-321 LSQLD
+321 LQRID
-326 ERHTLLNHSIEEAQE
+326 EQHTVLNATIVEAE
-341 ALAVSNDALEGLV
+341 DALSVSKTALIAIE
-354 PEMALKDAELDHAK
+354 PELALKEAELEHAR
-368 ERLEDAEQ
+368 ERFDDAEQ
-376 ILREFNAKA
+376 GLREFNAKA
-385 REQEQTYNQLRQQVQ
+385 REQELAYNQLRQNVQ

-414 RTSQRISELNDE
+414 RTSQRISELQE
-426 LSQLDDDDYT
+426 EIKQLDDDELAIQIEVL
-436 SEIAL
+436 SEQIA
-441 QNSQSEEISFEIDE
+441 E
-455 LLNTL
+455 
-460 GQTEQTVAENQNQVK
+460 TEQLVHIEQALVNKESDTVNNKKEKLK
-475 SLESSLRDTQGQ
+475 SLENRIREVHGKW
-487 LQTAQSTKAALEALQ
+487 QTVNSTKAALEALQ
-502 QDAADQDALSLEGVE
+502 QDALQVTSQHATEGLDGIAP
-517 KLWQQLS
+517 LWQHLKS
-524 SSQTL
+524 SDEL
-529 APCVEA
+529 APCVESVLRYLREPCVA
-535 ILQHA
+535 ITHSVSDLLQ
-540 KDPLV
+540 
-545 AKSLGIVELLAHKQ
+545 SISSI
-559 HLPAGVKVF
+559 PAGTPLYASKT
-568 SDSAFITS
+568 FIQQ
-576 AQPGTLANA
+576 ADEGTLANA
-585 LLDEKQQDKDSDA
+585 LLAFNDS
-598 KGHENRGNKTAITPC
+598 
-613 HVPAFFN
+613 VPALFN
-620 DIYLCKDDDELAQI
+620 SIKLFENDDDLRAATSALEKDI
-634 MGSGSIPDNVRD
+634 TGTHVS
-646 SNTAHLGKF
+646 
-655 DQQKGDVIQGD
+655 
-666 EQLLNGYKSVISPS
+666 LLSKT
-680 GLWASAHWVVKPGEV
+680 GLWSSPHWVLKPGEV
-695 TDGALQR
+695 NDGALQR
-702 ANKIKALVEVI
+702 ANKIEALNAQI
-713 EEKALRVDE
+713 NDIDE
-722 VEDLLVKAQQAL
+722 TKSAL
-734 VDSEARRQAL
+734 VDEREQCELQCEALSEQLQEKVRAL
-744 QNAVSEKQNQL
+744 NELEASLTQL
-755 AQCKNKLSLLEM
+755 KNKLSLLSM

-772 STRAQKLTEEL
+772 ASRSTKLNDEL
-783 AKQELM
+783 EKQTLL

-802 KLELQEAQILE
+802 KLELEEAQILE
-813 HEVHIDEVNSKR
+813 HEVHIEEVSTKR
-825 EKYERNSLELRAL
+825 ESLERSVSELRAL
-838 VDSLT
+838 SDSLT
-843 SKNHEL
+843 SQNHEL
-849 ALKRQQLENHQN
+849 ALKKQQLDNHQQM
-861 LYSQQVTR
+861 YSKQLER
-869 NLQQRD
+869 NKAQREEYIQNKERLQQ
-875 EYIKTKDRLTQ
+875 
-886 ELNQLTAPQAIQQ
+886 ELLQLTAPQEIQE
-899 AELQTLLERKSEL
+899 AELQNLLAEKETLEALRVEKQTVLEDIE
-912 ELSKSA
+912 A
-918 QQRSLE
+918 
-924 EVEQWL
+924 WL
-930 KEAEKGHQSLAKDIQ
+930 KEAEKGNQSLTKDIQ
-945 SRQTNIDKLSIDI
+945 ARQTNIDKLNIDI
-958 EGYRVRAKTILEQLD
+958 EGYRVRANTILEQLED
-973 ETQQSLKSLLETL
+973 TQQSLKTILESL
-986 PEDAEEKRWQQ
+986 PEEAEEQKWQDD
-997 ELEKTQ
+997 LERTQ
-1003 SNLQRLGAVNLAAVE
+1003 SALQRLGAVNLAAVE
-1018 EYEAQSERKTHL
+1018 EFETQSERKAHL
-1030 DTQHNDLTD
+1030 DTQHNDLTE
-1039 ALDTLQSA
+1039 ALETLQSA

-1055 RTRFATTFE
+1055 RTRFSSTFE
-1064 QVNEDLKI
+1064 QVNEDLKM

>member
-8 LAGFKSFVEPTN
+8 LAGFKSFVEPTT

-88 SGRLTGEY
+88 AGRIAGEF
-96 ANYNELSIKR
+96 ANYNELSVKR

-112 QSTYFLN
+112 TSTYFLN
-119 GAKCRRRDVTD
+119 GTKCRRRDVTD

-180 TENRIRHTH
+180 TENRIRHTQ

-232 LAAIRFLQNSEH
+232 LAAIRFLKNSEH
-244 IEALQG
+244 IETLQK
-250 QQQALQLEVDDL
+250 QQQALQVEVDDL
-262 VARLHG
+262 TARLQG
-268 DEAGLESYK
+268 DEAGLVSYK
-277 TKQVEIKQSI
+277 NKQGETKQAI

-313 RKIQIEQE
+313 RKAQVEQE
-321 LSQLD
+321 LSRINEQH
-326 ERHTLLNHSIEEAQE
+326 ELLNHSIAEAQE
-341 ALAVSNDALEGLV
+341 ALAVSNDALDTIE
-354 PEMALKDAELDHAK
+354 PEIALKEAELEQAK
-368 ERLEDAEQ
+368 ERFEDAEQ
-376 ILREFNAKA
+376 ALREFNIKA
-385 REQEQTYNQLRQQVQ
+385 RDQEQTYNQLRQNVQ

-426 LSQLDDDDYT
+426 LTQLDDEDYA
-436 SEIAL
+436 SQIAL
-441 QNSQSEEISFEIDE
+441 VVGQSEEISAQIDE
-455 LLNTL
+455 GSDKIISISELEN
-460 GQTEQTVAENQNQVK
+460 EQESLVQAQQSKLRTV
-475 SLESSLRDTQGQ
+475 QGE
-487 LQTAQSTKAALEALQ
+487 LQTAQSTKSALEALQ
-502 QDAADQDALSLEGVE
+502 QDAMSSEDIVLEGVE
-517 KLWQQLS
+517 KLWQQFS
-524 SSQTL
+524 SGAAL
-529 APCVEA
+529 APCVES
-535 ILQHA
+535 ILQHV
-540 KDPLV
+540 KDPVV
-545 AKSLGIVELLAHKQ
+545 AKSHGIYDLLSQ
-559 HLPAGVKVF
+559 IESVPSGVKVF
-568 SDSAFITS
+568 TGEAFVTN
-576 AQPGTLANA
+576 AKPGTLADA
-585 LLDEKQQDKDSDA
+585 LLREEGA
-598 KGHENRGNKTAITPC
+598 PTPNRR
-613 HVPAFFN
+613 VPAIFN
-620 DIYLCKDDDELAQI
+620 DIYLCDDDDELIQLIGNCALHKEGNQA
-634 MGSGSIPDNVRD
+634 GK
-646 SNTAHLGKF
+646 AHNGTGELRGKES
-655 DQQKGDVIQGD
+655 KGWHNSRV
-666 EQLLNGYKSVISPS
+666 NGCASVISPT
-680 GLWASAHWVVKPGEV
+680 GLWASSQWVVRPGKAN
-695 TDGALQR
+695 DGALQR
-702 ANKIKALVEVI
+702 ANKIQALSESILLSESV
-713 EEKALRVDE
+713 LDE
-722 VEDLLVKAQQAL
+722 VNMSLNTAQHALTATKAQK
-734 VDSEARRQAL
+734 QAL
-744 QNAVSEKQNQL
+744 QSALSEKENQL
-755 AQCKNKLSLLEM
+755 TQFKNKLSLLEM
-767 QQEQQ
+767 QQAQQ
-772 STRAQKLTEEL
+772 STRAEKLN
-783 AKQELM
+783 QELSKQKQM
-789 LAKEEEQLAQLSE
+789 LAKEEEQLSQLSE

-813 HEVHIDEVNSKR
+813 HEVHSDEVNSKR
-825 EKYERNSLELRAL
+825 ESNERNTTELRAR
-838 VDSLT
+838 VDNLT
-843 SKNHEL
+843 SQNHEL
-849 ALKRQQLENHQN
+849 ALKKQQLENHQN
-861 LYSQQVTR
+861 LYSQQVSR

-875 EYIKTKDRLTQ
+875 EYIKNKDRLTK
-886 ELNQLTAPQAIQQ
+886 ELAQLTSPQEIQE
-899 AELQTLLERKSEL
+899 AELQTLLETKAEL
-912 ELSKSA
+912 EQLKASK
-918 QQRSLE
+918 QRALE
-924 EVEQWL
+924 DIEQWL
-930 KEAEKGHQSLAKDIQ
+930 REAEKGHQSLGKDIQ
-945 SRQTNIDKLSIDI
+945 ARQTNIDKLAIDI
-958 EGYRVRAKTILEQLD
+958 EGYRVRANTILEQLD
-973 ETQQSLKSLLETL
+973 ETKQSLKTILETL
-986 PEDAEEKRWQQ
+986 PDEANETGWQD

-1003 SNLQRLGAVNLAAVE
+1003 ASLQRLGAVNLAAVE
-1018 EYEAQSERKTHL
+1018 EYETQSQRKQHL
-1030 DTQHNDLTD
+1030 DTQHQDLTD
-1039 ALDTLQSA
+1039 ALETLQSA

-1055 RTRFATTFE
+1055 RTRFSNTFE
-1064 QVNEDLKI
+1064 QVNEDLKM

-1149 DANVGRF
+1149 DANVVRF

>member
-1 MRLKKIK
+1 VRLKKIK
-8 LAGFKSFVEPTN
+8 LAGFKSFVEPTT
-20 IPFPGEMTA
+20 IPFLGEMTA

-88 SGRLTGEY
+88 AGRIAGEF
-96 ANYNELSIKR
+96 ANYNELSVKR

-112 QSTYFLN
+112 TSTYFLN
-119 GAKCRRRDVTD
+119 GTKCRRRDVTD

-152 LIESKPQE
+152 LIESKPQD

-180 TENRIRHTH
+180 TENRIRHTQ

-223 AQVRELKGQ
+223 AQARELKGQ
-232 LAAIRFLQNSEH
+232 LAALRFLKNSEH
-244 IEALQG
+244 IEALQK

-262 VARLHG
+262 VARLQG

-277 TKQVEIKQSI
+277 TKQLETKQTI
-287 DDLQQQLFSTSNA
+287 DDLQQQLFTTSNA

-313 RKIQIEQE
+313 RKGQVEQE
-321 LSQLD
+321 LARISEQH
-326 ERHTLLNHSIEEAQE
+326 ELLNHSIDEAQE
-341 ALAVSNDALEGLV
+341 ALAVSNEALENIE
-354 PEMALKDAELDHAK
+354 PEFALKEAELEHAK
-368 ERLEDAEQ
+368 ERFEDAEQ
-376 ILREFNAKA
+376 ALREFNAQA
-385 REQEQTYNQLRQQVQ
+385 RAQEQTYNQLRQNVQ

-414 RTSQRISELNDE
+414 RTSQRISELQDE
-426 LSQLDDDDYT
+426 LKQLGEEDFASQITLLEEQCSELDFD
-436 SEIAL
+436 
-441 QNSQSEEISFEIDE
+441 IDE
-455 LLNTL
+455 AKQLL
-460 GQTEQTVAENQNQVK
+460 QESNQKVSQQQGEVNAIEAK
-475 SLESSLRDTQGQ
+475 RRDTQGQ
-487 LQTAQSTKAALEALQ
+487 LQTALSTKAALEALQ
-502 QDAADQDALSLEGVE
+502 QDASNNEDVTLDGIE
-517 KLWQQLS
+517 KLWQQFS
-524 SSQTL
+524 SNQTL
-529 APCVEA
+529 APCVES

-540 KDPLV
+540 KDPVV
-545 AKSLGIVELLAHKQ
+545 AKSHDIQALLQNHAYLPSGIKVFTDKAFVSTAKSGSLAH
-559 HLPAGVKVF
+559 
-568 SDSAFITS
+568 
-576 AQPGTLANA
+576 A
-585 LLDEKQQDKDSDA
+585 LLTESSTYESSTQ
-598 KGHENRGNKTAITPC
+598 R
-613 HVPAFFN
+613 VPAFFN
-620 DIYLCKDDDELAQI
+620 DIYLCSNDDELAETI
-634 MGSGSIPDNVRD
+634 ESAFNNDDEPEGL
-646 SNTAHLGKF
+646 A
-655 DQQKGDVIQGD
+655 KGFT
-666 EQLLNGYKSVISPS
+666 SAISPS
-680 GLWASAHWVVKPGEV
+680 GLWASSQWVVKPGEAN
-695 TDGALQR
+695 DGALQR
-702 ANKIKALVEVI
+702 ANKIKG
-713 EEKALRVDE
+713 
-722 VEDLLVKAQQAL
+722 L
-734 VDSEARRQAL
+734 VDSIQESESLIDEIERSLECAKQAL
-744 QNAVSEKQNQL
+744 EQNEAQKQAIQSALSEKENQR
-755 AQCKNKLSLLEM
+755 AQLKNKLSLLEM

-772 STRAQKLTEEL
+772 STRTAKLNDEL

-813 HEVHIDEVNSKR
+813 HEVHIDDVNAKR
-825 EKYERNSLELRAL
+825 DANERTTSELRAL
-838 VDSLT
+838 VDTLT
-843 SKNHEL
+843 SQNHEL
-849 ALKRQQLENHQN
+849 ALKKQQLENHQN

-869 NLQQRD
+869 NLQQRE
-875 EYIKTKDRLTQ
+875 EYIKNKERLQKELTQ
-886 ELNQLTAPQAIQQ
+886 LTSPEEIQE
-899 AELQTLLERKSEL
+899 AELQSLLENKAEL
-912 ELSKSA
+912 EQLKSA
-918 QQRSLE
+918 KQSSLE
-924 EVEQWL
+924 DIEQWL
-930 KEAEKGHQSLAKDIQ
+930 REAEKGHQALGKDIQ
-945 SRQTNIDKLSIDI
+945 TRQTNIDKLNIDI
-958 EGYRVRAKTILEQLD
+958 EGYRVRANTILEQLD
-973 ETQQSLKSLLETL
+973 ETQQSLKSILETL
-986 PEDAEEKRWQQ
+986 PEDAEEKRWQ
-997 ELEKTQ
+997 EDLEKTQ
-1003 SNLQRLGAVNLAAVE
+1003 ANLQRLGAVNLAAVE
-1018 EYEAQSERKTHL
+1018 EYETQSERKSHL
-1030 DTQHNDLTD
+1030 DTQHNDLTE
-1039 ALDTLQSA
+1039 ALETLQSA

-1055 RTRFATTFE
+1055 RTRFSTTFE
-1064 QVNEDLKI
+1064 QVNEDLKT

>member
-8 LAGFKSFVEPTN
+8 LAGFKSFVEPTT

-88 SGRLTGEY
+88 AGRIAGEF
-96 ANYNELSIKR
+96 ANYNELSVKR

-112 QSTYFLN
+112 TSTYFLN
-119 GAKCRRRDVTD
+119 GTKCRRRDVTD

-152 LIESKPQE
+152 LIESKPQD

-180 TENRIRHTH
+180 TENRIRHTQ

-223 AQVRELKGQ
+223 AQARELKGQ
-232 LAAIRFLQNSEH
+232 LAALRFLKNSEH
-244 IEALQG
+244 IEALQK
-250 QQQALQLEVDDL
+250 QQQSLQLEVDDL
-262 VARLHG
+262 VARLQG

-277 TKQVEIKQSI
+277 TKQLETKQTI
-287 DDLQQQLFSTSNA
+287 DDLQQQLFTTSNA

-313 RKIQIEQE
+313 RKGQVEQE
-321 LSQLD
+321 LARISEQH
-326 ERHTLLNHSIEEAQE
+326 ELLNHSIDEAQE
-341 ALAVSNDALEGLV
+341 ALAVSNEALENIE
-354 PEMALKDAELDHAK
+354 PEFALKEAELEHAK
-368 ERLEDAEQ
+368 ERFEDAEQ
-376 ILREFNAKA
+376 ALREFNAQA
-385 REQEQTYNQLRQQVQ
+385 RAQEQTYNQLRQNVQ

-414 RTSQRISELNDE
+414 RTSQRISELQDE
-426 LSQLDDDDYT
+426 LKQLDEEDFASQIT
-436 SEIAL
+436 LLEEQCSEL
-441 QNSQSEEISFEIDE
+441 DFDIDE
-455 LLNTL
+455 AKQLL
-460 GQTEQTVAENQNQVK
+460 QESNQKVSQQQGEVNAIEAK
-475 SLESSLRDTQGQ
+475 RRDVQGQ
-487 LQTAQSTKAALEALQ
+487 LQTALSTKAALEALQ
-502 QDAADQDALSLEGVE
+502 QDASNNEDVLLDGIE
-517 KLWQQLS
+517 KLWQQFS
-524 SSQTL
+524 SNQTL
-529 APCVEA
+529 APCVES

-540 KDPLV
+540 KDPVV
-545 AKSLGIVELLAHKQ
+545 AKSHDIQALLQNRAYLPSGIKVFTDKAFVSTAKSGSLAH
-559 HLPAGVKVF
+559 
-568 SDSAFITS
+568 
-576 AQPGTLANA
+576 A
-585 LLDEKQQDKDSDA
+585 LLTESSTNESSTQ
-598 KGHENRGNKTAITPC
+598 R
-613 HVPAFFN
+613 VPAFFN
-620 DIYLCKDDDELAQI
+620 DIYLCSNDDELAEMI
-634 MGSGSIPDNVRD
+634 ESAFNNEPEPEGI
-646 SNTAHLGKF
+646 A
-655 DQQKGDVIQGD
+655 KGFT
-666 EQLLNGYKSVISPS
+666 SAISPS
-680 GLWASAHWVVKPGEV
+680 GLWASSQWVVKPGEAS
-695 TDGALQR
+695 DGALQR
-702 ANKIKALVEVI
+702 ANKIKG
-713 EEKALRVDE
+713 
-722 VEDLLVKAQQAL
+722 L
-734 VDSEARRQAL
+734 VDSIEETESLIDEIEYSLERAKQAL
-744 QNAVSEKQNQL
+744 EQSEAQKQAIQSALGEKENQR
-755 AQCKNKLSLLEM
+755 AQIKNKLSLLEM

-772 STRAQKLTEEL
+772 STRTAKLNDEL

-813 HEVHIDEVNSKR
+813 HEVHIDDVNAKR
-825 EKYERNSLELRAL
+825 DANERTTSELRAL
-838 VDSLT
+838 VDTLT
-843 SKNHEL
+843 SQNHEL
-849 ALKRQQLENHQN
+849 ALKKQQLENHQN

-869 NLQQRD
+869 NLQQRE
-875 EYIKTKDRLTQ
+875 EYIKNKERLQKELTQ
-886 ELNQLTAPQAIQQ
+886 LTSPEEIQE
-899 AELQTLLERKSEL
+899 AELQSLLENKAEL
-912 ELSKSA
+912 EQLKSA
-918 QQRSLE
+918 KQSSLE
-924 EVEQWL
+924 DIEQWL
-930 KEAEKGHQSLAKDIQ
+930 REAEKGHQALGKDIQ
-945 SRQTNIDKLSIDI
+945 TRQTNIDKLNIDI
-958 EGYRVRAKTILEQLD
+958 EGYRVRANTILEQLD
-973 ETQQSLKSLLETL
+973 ETQQSLKSILETL
-986 PEDAEEKRWQQ
+986 PEDAEEKRWQ
-997 ELEKTQ
+997 EDLEKTQ
-1003 SNLQRLGAVNLAAVE
+1003 ANLQRLGAVNLAAVE
-1018 EYEAQSERKTHL
+1018 EYETQSERKSHL
-1030 DTQHNDLTD
+1030 DTQHNDLTE
-1039 ALDTLQSA
+1039 ALETLQSA

-1055 RTRFATTFE
+1055 RTRFSTTFE
-1064 QVNEDLKI
+1064 QVNEDLKT

>member
-8 LAGFKSFVEPTN
+8 LAGFKSFVEPTT
-20 IPFPGEMTA
+20 IPFPAEMTA

-88 SGRLTGEY
+88 AGRIVGEF
-96 ANYNELSIKR
+96 ANYNELSVKR

-112 QSTYFLN
+112 TSTYFLN
-119 GAKCRRRDVTD
+119 GTRCRRRDVTD

-152 LIESKPQE
+152 LIESKPQD

-180 TENRIRHTH
+180 TENRIRHTQ

-223 AQVRELKGQ
+223 AQARELKGQ
-232 LAAIRFLQNSEH
+232 LAALRFLKNSEH
-244 IEALQG
+244 IEALQK

-262 VARLHG
+262 VARLQG

-277 TKQVEIKQSI
+277 TKQVETKHTI
-287 DDLQQQLFSTSNA
+287 DDLQQQLFTTSNA

-313 RKIQIEQE
+313 RKVQVEQE
-321 LSQLD
+321 LARINEQH
-326 ERHTLLNHSIEEAQE
+326 ELLNHSIDEAQE
-341 ALAVSNDALEGLV
+341 ALAVSNEALESIE
-354 PEMALKDAELDHAK
+354 PEFVLKEAELEHAK
-368 ERLEDAEQ
+368 ERFEDAEQ
-376 ILREFNAKA
+376 ALREFNVKA
-385 REQEQTYNQLRQQVQ
+385 REQEQTYNQLRQNVQ

-414 RTSQRISELNDE
+414 RTSQRISELHDE
-426 LSQLDDDDYT
+426 LKQLDEEDYT
-436 SEIAL
+436 SQVAL
-441 QNSQSEEISFEIDE
+441 LEEQCSELDFDIDE
-455 LLNTL
+455 VKQSL
-460 GQTEQTVAENQNQVK
+460 QIASEQVQKQHADVNAIEAK
-475 SLESSLRDTQGQ
+475 RRDAQGQ
-487 LQTAQSTKAALEALQ
+487 LQTALSTKAALEALQ
-502 QDAADQDALSLEGVE
+502 QDASSFEDVLLEGLE
-517 KLWQQLS
+517 KLWQQFS
-524 SSQTL
+524 SSQAL
-529 APCVEA
+529 APCIES

-540 KDPLV
+540 KDPVV
-545 AKSLGIVELLAHKQ
+545 AKSCSIQTLLQTKESLPSGIKVFTDEAFVTAARAGSLAHALLAESSNSGPSTQ
-559 HLPAGVKVF
+559 
-568 SDSAFITS
+568 
-576 AQPGTLANA
+576 
-585 LLDEKQQDKDSDA
+585 
-598 KGHENRGNKTAITPC
+598 R
-613 HVPAFFN
+613 VPAFFN
-620 DIYLCKDDDELAQI
+620 DIYLCRDDEELAKTI
-634 MGSGSIPDNVRD
+634 VSSFESAFADESEPEGI
-646 SNTAHLGKF
+646 AHGF
-655 DQQKGDVIQGD
+655 
-666 EQLLNGYKSVISPS
+666 SSAISPS
-680 GLWASAHWVVKPGEV
+680 GLWASEQWVVKPGEAN
-695 TDGALQR
+695 DGALQR
-702 ANKIKALVEVI
+702 ANKIKTLKDSI
-713 EEKALRVDE
+713 EETESLLDDITHSFEHAEQELEHSEVHRHSITNALG
-722 VEDLLVKAQQAL
+722 
-734 VDSEARRQAL
+734 
-744 QNAVSEKQNQL
+744 EKESQRTQL
-755 AQCKNKLSLLEM
+755 KNKLSLLEM
-767 QQEQQ
+767 QRQQQ
-772 STRAQKLTEEL
+772 SARTSKLNDEL
-783 AKQELM
+783 VKQDTM
-789 LAKEEEQLAQLSE
+789 LAKEDEQLAQLSE

-813 HEVHIDEVNSKR
+813 HEVHVDDVNAKR
-825 EKYERNSLELRAL
+825 EANERATSELRAL
-838 VDSLT
+838 VDTLT
-843 SKNHEL
+843 TQNHEL
-849 ALKRQQLENHQN
+849 ALKKQQLENHQN

-869 NLQQRD
+869 NLQQRE
-875 EYIKTKDRLTQ
+875 EYIKNKERLQQ
-886 ELNQLTAPQAIQQ
+886 ELVQLTSPEEIQE
-899 AELQTLLERKSEL
+899 AELQSLLENKAEL
-912 ELSKSA
+912 EQLKSA
-918 QQRSLE
+918 KQSSLE
-924 EVEQWL
+924 DIEQWL
-930 KEAEKGHQSLAKDIQ
+930 REAEKGHQALGKDIQ
-945 SRQTNIDKLSIDI
+945 TRQTNIDKLNIDI
-958 EGYRVRAKTILEQLD
+958 EGYRVRANTILEQLD
-973 ETQQSLKSLLETL
+973 ETQQSLKSILETL
-986 PEDAEEKRWQQ
+986 PEDADEKRWQ
-997 ELEKTQ
+997 ENLEKTQ
-1003 SNLQRLGAVNLAAVE
+1003 ANLQRLGAVNLAAVE
-1018 EYEAQSERKTHL
+1018 EYETQSQRKSHL
-1030 DTQHNDLTD
+1030 DTQHNDLTE
-1039 ALDTLQSA
+1039 ALETLQSA

-1055 RTRFATTFE
+1055 RTRFSNTFE
-1064 QVNEDLKI
+1064 QVNDDLKT

>member
-8 LAGFKSFVEPTN
+8 LAGFKSFVEPTT
-20 IPFPGEMTA
+20 IPFLGEMTA

-88 SGRLTGEY
+88 AGRIAGEF
-96 ANYNELSIKR
+96 ANYNELSVKR

-112 QSTYFLN
+112 TSTYFLN
-119 GAKCRRRDVTD
+119 GTKCRRRDVTD

-152 LIESKPQE
+152 LIESKPQD

-180 TENRIRHTH
+180 TENRIRHTQ

-223 AQVRELKGQ
+223 AQARELKGQ
-232 LAAIRFLQNSEH
+232 LAALRFLKNSEH
-244 IEALQG
+244 IEALQK

-262 VARLHG
+262 VARLQG

-277 TKQVEIKQSI
+277 TKQLETKQTI
-287 DDLQQQLFSTSNA
+287 DDLQQQLFTTSNA

-313 RKIQIEQE
+313 RKGQVEQE
-321 LSQLD
+321 LARISEQH
-326 ERHTLLNHSIEEAQE
+326 ELLNHSIDEAQE
-341 ALAVSNDALEGLV
+341 ALAVSNEALENIE
-354 PEMALKDAELDHAK
+354 PEFALKEAELEHAK
-368 ERLEDAEQ
+368 ERFEDAEQ
-376 ILREFNAKA
+376 ALREFNAQA
-385 REQEQTYNQLRQQVQ
+385 RAQEQTYNQLRQNVQ

-414 RTSQRISELNDE
+414 RTSQRISELQDE
-426 LSQLDDDDYT
+426 LKQLDEEDFASQIT
-436 SEIAL
+436 LLEEQCSEL
-441 QNSQSEEISFEIDE
+441 DFDIDE
-455 LLNTL
+455 AKQLL
-460 GQTEQTVAENQNQVK
+460 QESNQKVSQQQGEVNAIEAK
-475 SLESSLRDTQGQ
+475 RRDTQGQ
-487 LQTAQSTKAALEALQ
+487 LQTALSTKAALEALQ
-502 QDAADQDALSLEGVE
+502 QDASNNEDVTLDGIE
-517 KLWQQLS
+517 KLWQQFS
-524 SSQTL
+524 SNQTL
-529 APCVEA
+529 APCVES

-540 KDPLV
+540 KDPVV
-545 AKSLGIVELLAHKQ
+545 AKSHDIQALLQNHAYLPSGIKVFTDKAFVSTAKSGSLAH
-559 HLPAGVKVF
+559 
-568 SDSAFITS
+568 
-576 AQPGTLANA
+576 A
-585 LLDEKQQDKDSDA
+585 LLTESSTYESSTQ
-598 KGHENRGNKTAITPC
+598 R
-613 HVPAFFN
+613 VPAFFN
-620 DIYLCKDDDELAQI
+620 DIYLCSNDDELAETI
-634 MGSGSIPDNVRD
+634 ESAFNNDDEPEGL
-646 SNTAHLGKF
+646 A
-655 DQQKGDVIQGD
+655 KGFT
-666 EQLLNGYKSVISPS
+666 SAISPS
-680 GLWASAHWVVKPGEV
+680 GLWASSQWVVKPGEAN
-695 TDGALQR
+695 DGALQR
-702 ANKIKALVEVI
+702 ANKIKG
-713 EEKALRVDE
+713 
-722 VEDLLVKAQQAL
+722 L
-734 VDSEARRQAL
+734 VDSIQESESLIDEIERSLECAKQAL
-744 QNAVSEKQNQL
+744 EQNEAQKQAIQSALSEKENQR
-755 AQCKNKLSLLEM
+755 AQLKNKLSLLEM

-772 STRAQKLTEEL
+772 STRTAKLNDEL

-813 HEVHIDEVNSKR
+813 HEVHIDDVNAKR
-825 EKYERNSLELRAL
+825 DANERTASELRAL
-838 VDSLT
+838 VDTLT
-843 SKNHEL
+843 SQNHEL
-849 ALKRQQLENHQN
+849 ALKKQQLENHQN

-869 NLQQRD
+869 NLQQRE
-875 EYIKTKDRLTQ
+875 EYIKNKERLQKELTQ
-886 ELNQLTAPQAIQQ
+886 LTSPEEIQE
-899 AELQTLLERKSEL
+899 AELQSLLENKAEL
-912 ELSKSA
+912 EQLKSA
-918 QQRSLE
+918 KQSSLE
-924 EVEQWL
+924 DIEQWL
-930 KEAEKGHQSLAKDIQ
+930 REAEKGHQALGKDIQ
-945 SRQTNIDKLSIDI
+945 TRQTNIDKLNIDI
-958 EGYRVRAKTILEQLD
+958 EGYRVRANTILEQLD
-973 ETQQSLKSLLETL
+973 ETQQSLKSILETL
-986 PEDAEEKRWQQ
+986 PEDAEEKRWQ
-997 ELEKTQ
+997 EDLEKTQ
-1003 SNLQRLGAVNLAAVE
+1003 ANLQRLGAVNLAAVE
-1018 EYEAQSERKTHL
+1018 EYETQSERKSHL
-1030 DTQHNDLTD
+1030 DTQHNDLTE
-1039 ALDTLQSA
+1039 ALETLQSA

-1055 RTRFATTFE
+1055 RTRFSTTFE
-1064 QVNEDLKI
+1064 QVNEDLKT

>member
-1 MRLKKIK
+1 VRLKKIK
-8 LAGFKSFVEPTN
+8 LAGFKSFVEPTT
-20 IPFPGEMTA
+20 IPFLGEMTA

-88 SGRLTGEY
+88 AGRIAGEF
-96 ANYNELSIKR
+96 ANYNELSVKR

-112 QSTYFLN
+112 TSTYFLN
-119 GAKCRRRDVTD
+119 GTKCRRRDVTD

-152 LIESKPQE
+152 LIESKPQD

-180 TENRIRHTH
+180 TENRIRHTQ

-223 AQVRELKGQ
+223 AQARELKGQ
-232 LAAIRFLQNSEH
+232 LAALRFLKNSEH
-244 IEALQG
+244 IEALQK

-262 VARLHG
+262 VARLQG

-277 TKQVEIKQSI
+277 TKQLETKQTI
-287 DDLQQQLFSTSNA
+287 DDLQQQLFTTSNA

-313 RKIQIEQE
+313 RKGQVEQE
-321 LSQLD
+321 LARISEQH
-326 ERHTLLNHSIEEAQE
+326 ELLNHSIDEAQE
-341 ALAVSNDALEGLV
+341 ALAVSNEALENIE
-354 PEMALKDAELDHAK
+354 PEFALKEAELEHAK
-368 ERLEDAEQ
+368 ERFEDAEQ
-376 ILREFNAKA
+376 ALREFNAQA
-385 REQEQTYNQLRQQVQ
+385 RAQEQTYNQLRQNVQ

-414 RTSQRISELNDE
+414 RTSQRISELQDE
-426 LSQLDDDDYT
+426 LKQLGEEDFASQITLLEEQCSELDFD
-436 SEIAL
+436 
-441 QNSQSEEISFEIDE
+441 IDE
-455 LLNTL
+455 AKQLL
-460 GQTEQTVAENQNQVK
+460 QESNQRVSQQQGEVNAIEAK
-475 SLESSLRDTQGQ
+475 RRDTQGQ
-487 LQTAQSTKAALEALQ
+487 LQTALSTKAALEALQ
-502 QDAADQDALSLEGVE
+502 QDASNNEDVTLDGIE
-517 KLWQQLS
+517 KLWQQFS
-524 SSQTL
+524 SNQTL
-529 APCVEA
+529 APCVES

-540 KDPLV
+540 KDPVV
-545 AKSLGIVELLAHKQ
+545 AKSHDIQALLQNHAYLPSGIKVFTDKAFVSTAKSGSLAH
-559 HLPAGVKVF
+559 
-568 SDSAFITS
+568 
-576 AQPGTLANA
+576 A
-585 LLDEKQQDKDSDA
+585 LLTESSTYESSTQ
-598 KGHENRGNKTAITPC
+598 R
-613 HVPAFFN
+613 VPAFFN
-620 DIYLCKDDDELAQI
+620 DIYLCSNDDELAETI
-634 MGSGSIPDNVRD
+634 ESAFNNDDEPEGL
-646 SNTAHLGKF
+646 A
-655 DQQKGDVIQGD
+655 KGFT
-666 EQLLNGYKSVISPS
+666 SAISPS
-680 GLWASAHWVVKPGEV
+680 GLWASSQWVVKPGEAN
-695 TDGALQR
+695 DGALQR
-702 ANKIKALVEVI
+702 ANKIKG
-713 EEKALRVDE
+713 
-722 VEDLLVKAQQAL
+722 L
-734 VDSEARRQAL
+734 VDSIQESESLIDEIERSLECAKQAL
-744 QNAVSEKQNQL
+744 EQNEAQKQAIQSALSEKENQR
-755 AQCKNKLSLLEM
+755 AQLKNKLSLLEM

-772 STRAQKLTEEL
+772 STRTAKLNDEL

-813 HEVHIDEVNSKR
+813 HEVHIDDVNAKR
-825 EKYERNSLELRAL
+825 DANERTTSELRAL
-838 VDSLT
+838 VDTLT
-843 SKNHEL
+843 SQNHEL
-849 ALKRQQLENHQN
+849 ALKKQQLENHQN

-869 NLQQRD
+869 NLQQRE
-875 EYIKTKDRLTQ
+875 EYIKNKERLQKELTQ
-886 ELNQLTAPQAIQQ
+886 LTSPEEIQE
-899 AELQTLLERKSEL
+899 AELQSLLENKAEL
-912 ELSKSA
+912 EQLKSA
-918 QQRSLE
+918 KQSSLE
-924 EVEQWL
+924 DIEQWL
-930 KEAEKGHQSLAKDIQ
+930 REAEKGHQALGKDIQ
-945 SRQTNIDKLSIDI
+945 TRQTNIDKLNIDI
-958 EGYRVRAKTILEQLD
+958 EGYRVRANTILEQLD
-973 ETQQSLKSLLETL
+973 ETQQSLKSILETL
-986 PEDAEEKRWQQ
+986 PEDAEEKRWQ
-997 ELEKTQ
+997 EDLEKTQ
-1003 SNLQRLGAVNLAAVE
+1003 ANLQRLGAVNLAAVE
-1018 EYEAQSERKTHL
+1018 EYETQSERKSHL
-1030 DTQHNDLTD
+1030 DTQHNDLTE
-1039 ALDTLQSA
+1039 ALETLQSA

-1055 RTRFATTFE
+1055 RTRFSTTFE
-1064 QVNEDLKI
+1064 QVNEDLKT

>member
-8 LAGFKSFVEPTN
+8 LAGFKSFVEPTT

-88 SGRLTGEY
+88 AGRIAGEF
-96 ANYNELSIKR
+96 ANYNELSVKR

-112 QSTYFLN
+112 TSTYFLN
-119 GAKCRRRDVTD
+119 GTKCRRRDVTD

-152 LIESKPQE
+152 LIESKPQD

-180 TENRIRHTH
+180 TENRIRHTQ

-223 AQVRELKGQ
+223 AQARELKGQ
-232 LAAIRFLQNSEH
+232 LAALRFLKNSEH
-244 IEALQG
+244 IEALQK

-262 VARLHG
+262 VARLQG

-277 TKQVEIKQSI
+277 TKQLETKQTI
-287 DDLQQQLFSTSNA
+287 DDLQQQLFTTSNA

-313 RKIQIEQE
+313 RKGQVEQE
-321 LSQLD
+321 LARIGEQH
-326 ERHTLLNHSIEEAQE
+326 ELLNHSIDEAQE
-341 ALAVSNDALEGLV
+341 ALAVSNEALENIE
-354 PEMALKDAELDHAK
+354 PEFALKEAELEHAK
-368 ERLEDAEQ
+368 ERFEDAEQ
-376 ILREFNAKA
+376 ALREFNAQA
-385 REQEQTYNQLRQQVQ
+385 RAQEQTYNQLRQNVQ

-414 RTSQRISELNDE
+414 RTSQRISELQEE
-426 LSQLDDDDYT
+426 LKQLDDEDFVNQ
-436 SEIAL
+436 IAL
-441 QNSQSEEISFEIDE
+441 LEEQCSELDFDIDE
-455 LLNTL
+455 AKQLL
-460 GQTEQTVAENQNQVK
+460 QESNQKVSQQQGEVNAIEAK
-475 SLESSLRDTQGQ
+475 RRDVQGQ
-487 LQTAQSTKAALEALQ
+487 LQTALSTKAALEALQ
-502 QDAADQDALSLEGVE
+502 QDASNNEDVLLDGIE
-517 KLWQQLS
+517 KLWQQFS
-524 SSQTL
+524 SNQTL
-529 APCVEA
+529 APCVES

-540 KDPLV
+540 KDPVV
-545 AKSLGIVELLAHKQ
+545 AKSHDIQALLQNYAYLPSGIKVFTDKAFVSTARIGSLAH
-559 HLPAGVKVF
+559 
-568 SDSAFITS
+568 
-576 AQPGTLANA
+576 A
-585 LLDEKQQDKDSDA
+585 LLTESSSNESSTQ
-598 KGHENRGNKTAITPC
+598 R
-613 HVPAFFN
+613 VPAFFN
-620 DIYLCKDDDELAQI
+620 DIYLCSNDDELAATI
-634 MGSGSIPDNVRD
+634 ETAFDNEPEPIAKEF
-646 SNTAHLGKF
+646 T
-655 DQQKGDVIQGD
+655 
-666 EQLLNGYKSVISPS
+666 SVVSPS
-680 GLWASAHWVVKPGEV
+680 GLWASSQWVVKPGEV
-695 TDGALQR
+695 SDGALQR
-702 ANKIKALVEVI
+702 ANKIKV
-713 EEKALRVDE
+713 
-722 VEDLLVKAQQAL
+722 L
-734 VDSEARRQAL
+734 VDSIEETESLIDEIEHSLERAKQAL
-744 QNAVSEKQNQL
+744 EQSEAQKQTIQSALGEKENQR
-755 AQCKNKLSLLEM
+755 AQIKNKLSLLEM

-772 STRAQKLTEEL
+772 STRTAKLNDEL
-783 AKQELM
+783 VKQELM

-813 HEVHIDEVNSKR
+813 HEVHIDDVNAKR
-825 EKYERNSLELRAL
+825 DANERTTSELRAL
-838 VDSLT
+838 VDTLT
-843 SKNHEL
+843 SQNHEL
-849 ALKRQQLENHQN
+849 ALKKQQLENHQN

-869 NLQQRD
+869 NLRQRE
-875 EYIKTKDRLTQ
+875 EYIKNKERLQKELTQ
-886 ELNQLTAPQAIQQ
+886 LTSPEEMQE
-899 AELQTLLERKSEL
+899 AELQSLLENKSEL
-912 ELSKSA
+912 EQLKSA
-918 QQRSLE
+918 KQSSLE
-924 EVEQWL
+924 DIEQWL
-930 KEAEKGHQSLAKDIQ
+930 REAEKGHQALGKDIQ
-945 SRQTNIDKLSIDI
+945 TRQTNIDKLNIDI
-958 EGYRVRAKTILEQLD
+958 EGYRVRANTILEQLD
-973 ETQQSLKSLLETL
+973 ETKQSLKSILETL
-986 PEDAEEKRWQQ
+986 PEDAEEKRWQ
-997 ELEKTQ
+997 EDLEKTQ
-1003 SNLQRLGAVNLAAVE
+1003 ANLQRLGAVNLAAVE
-1018 EYEAQSERKTHL
+1018 EYETQSERKSHL
-1030 DTQHNDLTD
+1030 DKQHNDLTE
-1039 ALDTLQSA
+1039 ALETLQSA

-1055 RTRFATTFE
+1055 RTRFSTTFE
-1064 QVNEDLKI
+1064 QVNEDLKT